1 MIIYI
6 VLHYIPILKREIS
19 NDTLVAFGK
28 VRDVKNAF
36 LPLLEV
42 GRKKSTED
50 NKYVNE
56 LLGVFDQIF
65 VDYAY
70 VRGQKENGW
79 YTEPGNDIID
89 YLKVLSDYVDLDLKS
104 QDFYGY
110 RVIPIVSEKEH
121 FQDENQLAKHF
132 ETTYQKAKNA
142 GFKGIGVRISF
153 HHLDYVP
160 SGILSFVEK
169 LEKEDFLLIDSKVY
183 QLTEKDSVTNY
194 DTILSSFITQ
204 IKATNPDVNV
214 VLLNCKFKI
223 KTNEGEL
230 LEQLHWPTL
239 KERFDIYGY
248 GDYITELDSSGG
260 GHSTGFNLNFYEYDT
275 RLIRKFHSDTSESDL
290 FDRISEN
297 KHIMG
302 LIEQHKG
309 YCKYC
314 RKLKDNIE
322 KRGFDREFLEEKR
335 SLERVHH
342 FNSISVNEFNSPH
355 PSMA

>member
-1 MIIYI
+1 MAIYI
-6 VLHYIPILKREIS
+6 VLHYVPILKREIS

-28 VRDVKNAF
+28 VRNVKNNF
-36 LPLLEV
+36 FPLLEV

-50 NKYVNE
+50 NKFVNG
-56 LLGVFDQIF
+56 LLEVFDHIF

-70 VRGQKENGW
+70 TRGQKEKGW
-79 YTEPGNDIID
+79 NTELGKDIID
-89 YLKVLSDYVDLDLKS
+89 YLEILSDYVDLDLKS
-104 QDFYGY
+104 QEFYGF
-110 RVIPIVSEKEH
+110 RVVPIISEKEH

-142 GFKGIGVRISF
+142 GFKSIGVRISF

-160 SGILSFVEK
+160 SGILRFVEK

-204 IKATNPDVNV
+204 IKAINPNVNV

-223 KTNEGEL
+223 RANGREII
-230 LEQLHWPTL
+230 EQLHWPTL

-260 GHSTGFNLNFYEYDT
+260 GPSKGFNLSFYEYDT

-290 FDRISEN
+290 FFRISEN

-314 RKLKDNIE
+314 QKLKDNIDR
-322 KRGFDREFLEEKR
+322 RGFDREFLEEKG